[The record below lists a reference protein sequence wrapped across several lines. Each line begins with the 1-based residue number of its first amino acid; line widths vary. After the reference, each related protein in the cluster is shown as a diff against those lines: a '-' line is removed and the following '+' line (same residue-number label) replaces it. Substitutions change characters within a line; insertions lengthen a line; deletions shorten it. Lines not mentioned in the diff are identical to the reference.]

1 MSRLDELTDINFRL
15 ICESKSGI
23 SWLHFVDEN
32 GDQLIVQ
39 IRNQLTKYMSDNGLI
54 TVDDEICHL
63 DLKSEHICESGWI
76 EHLKSENNL
85 PKNTD
90 LSFDATTLENL
101 GKIKNGQTI
110 TLTKDSHKES
120 AEVIRNLSNLGILHK
135 PIRFGYACD
144 LKNRKYLTKLIELK
158 SWEKFLEWTENHNSK
173 SNFINDFSGSTIGQV
188 NQSESLNV
196 EKIELKQTNHPKT
209 KEKQQNSITSFIVK
223 FWWQILIPLAIG
235 IMLIMIEKGIINIG
249 I

>member
-1 MSRLDELTDINFRL
+1 MDEKGEQLKGQICSQLAEYMS
-15 ICESKSGI
+15 
-23 SWLHFVDEN
+23 EN
-32 GDQLIVQ
+32 GLVKI
-39 IRNQLTKYMSDNGLI
+39 NG
-54 TVDDEICHL
+54 ENCHL
-63 DLKSEHICESGWI
+63 DLKSEHICKSGWI

-101 GKIKNGQTI
+101 ERLKNGQTI

-120 AEVIRNLSNLGILHK
+120 STLIRNLGNLGILHK
-135 PIRFGYACD
+135 PTRFGYACD

-158 SWEKFLEWTENHNSK
+158 SWEKFLEWSENDNSK
-173 SNFINDFSGSTIGQV
+173 SDFINDFSGSTIAQV

-196 EKIELKQTNHPKT
+196 EKTEIKQTNHPKT
-209 KEKQQNSITSFIVK
+209 KEKQQNAITSFIVK

-235 IMLIMIEKGIINIG
+235 IILIMIEKGIIDIG